1 MLYSSPMRR
10 RYAAYA
16 IAGALIALTQPAFAA
31 TPTKSTPPAARPAYP
46 ALVHKKELYDSVLSV
61 NDRCPVRGGPL
72 NKNVR
77 PMYVNRQPVGFC

>member
-1 MLYSSPMRR
+1 MRQG
-10 RYAAYA
+10 YVIHA
-16 IAGALIALTQPAFAA
+16 IAGTLIALTQPALAA

-46 ALVHKKELYDSVLSV
+46 TLVHKKELYDSVLSV
-61 NDRCPVRGGPL
+61 NDRCPVKGGPL